1 MTSAP
6 DSLPDDIA
14 ALKALV
20 LSERAARLGAE
31 AEAQLRAI
39 EIETLKLQ
47 IAKLRRERYAPSSE
61 NAARL
66 EQLELALADLEE
78 TASER
83 ATAAEVA
90 AQAGR

>member
-47 IAKLRRERYAPSSE
+47 IAKLRRERDLTWREGPVEKRLAHALCLEWCARGISSTAPEKE
-61 NAARL
+61 NR
-66 EQLELALADLEE
+66 
-78 TASER
+78 
-83 ATAAEVA
+83 
-90 AQAGR
+90 